1 MANQIWFTAITKYT
15 ISEIGKTIVCTSMSS
30 IRDNGMGFGKRNNM
44 SFGNNNAM
52 GSAKKV
58 GISSI
63 SVNFGGNNGISSD
76 IEVGKSSN

>member
-1 MANQIWFTAITKYT
+1 
-15 ISEIGKTIVCTSMSS
+15 
-30 IRDNGMGFGKRNNM
+30 MGFGKRNNM